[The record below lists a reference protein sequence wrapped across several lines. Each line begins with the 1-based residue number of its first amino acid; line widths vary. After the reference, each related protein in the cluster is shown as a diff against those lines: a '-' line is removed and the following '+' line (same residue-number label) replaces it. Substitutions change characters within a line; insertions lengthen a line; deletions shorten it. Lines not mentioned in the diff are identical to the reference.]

1 MEISNFNLIAQDYH
15 LKRKKPWRPVELFLK
30 FLKDKGYAFNGLILD
45 LGCGNGRNFQI
56 LSTPPNKLIGIDISL
71 ELLKMANH
79 TLNINEQISLKNK
92 NFFQLILG
100 DISNPPIRQKSIDCA
115 FCIAS
120 LHHIKKKSERTKT
133 ITQIRRSLKKTGLL
147 ILTVW
152 RKWQNRFR
160 NYFILEWVK
169 RKLSVK
175 YRIHQQVKGLEEF
188 GDKLVPWK
196 LSRENSV
203 FFRFYHFFS
212 KHELKKLLK
221 DFEILEFKIT
231 GGPTNK
237 DNFFVLA
244 LKI

>member
-1 MEISNFNLIAQDYH
+1 MECSNFNSIAQDYH
-15 LKRKKPWRPVELFLK
+15 LKRRKPWRPLEFFVK

-79 TLNINEQISLKNK
+79 TLNNNDQISLENK
-92 NFFQLILG
+92 SFFQLILG
-100 DISNPPIRQKSIDCA
+100 DISNPPIRQNSIDWA

-120 LHHIKKKSERTKT
+120 LHHIKKKSERTKA
-133 ITQIRRSLKKTGLL
+133 ITQIRTSLKKNSLL

-160 NYFILEWVK
+160 NYFILEWFK

-175 YRIHQQVKGLEEF
+175 YRIDQKVKGLEEF
-188 GDKLVPWK
+188 GDKLVPWN
-196 LSRENSV
+196 LSREKNI

-231 GGPTNK
+231 GGPTNR